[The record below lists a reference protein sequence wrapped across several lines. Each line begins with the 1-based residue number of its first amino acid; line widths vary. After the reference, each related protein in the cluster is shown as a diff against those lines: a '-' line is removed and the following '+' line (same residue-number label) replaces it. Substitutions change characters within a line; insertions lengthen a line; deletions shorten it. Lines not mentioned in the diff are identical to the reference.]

1 MEYHNNFPKISN
13 NYSRYEPN
21 SQPDRV
27 NKQGVNVIQSTT
39 RNPNS
44 QQHGQNANNIA
55 KNDKYYE
62 PAPYTVV
69 QSFAARL
76 RYNQS
81 KNEIPIVLND
91 PIHTTRQGFPT
102 VLLEEDDYYVKLVA
116 REYLEGKVQV
126 DLTKTRPNYVWLGF
140 KNSDPNKGRWL
151 KVEYEGIPNYC
162 FYCKHQGH
170 MDEECT
176 IKRKDDDF
184 KKRKEME
191 AGKKG
196 KEKAGNKNV
205 QEQEKMTNETAGR
218 TQNQQSREVN
228 QNLPKKQLTNHQQE
242 NDTYSQFEPDQQV
255 KLQEEQWQTQRKKQ
269 HKNQENNNSK
279 SVWRPVSPQTQ
290 KSKNSRQQEQETAGM
305 NTIPTQNFFSNLG
318 VQEQQETGNKETEYN
333 NGI

>member
-1 MEYHNNFPKISN
+1 MREATNKAQNRFKVVMGSRRINRKTSITKEQSTHRIKLIWNITITSPKYQTTIRGIISRLTLFPK
-13 NYSRYEPN
+13 
-21 SQPDRV
+21 
-27 NKQGVNVIQSTT
+27 
-39 RNPNS
+39 
-44 QQHGQNANNIA
+44 
-55 KNDKYYE
+55 
-62 PAPYTVV
+62 
-69 QSFAARL
+69 
-76 RYNQS
+76 NQ
-81 KNEIPIVLND
+81 
-91 PIHTTRQGFPT
+91 
-102 VLLEEDDYYVKLVA
+102 

-279 SVWRPVSPQTQ
+279 SVWRRVSPQTQ

-305 NTIPTQNFFSNLG
+305 NVECQEITFNLQDGVTKGGKLPNVMHEGLESDLSTDHRASNKAENRL
-318 VQEQQETGNKETEYN
+318 QQGKQQQLQQQV
-333 NGI
+333 

>member
-1 MEYHNNFPKISN
+1 MQGNIGKQNEQSKNTNNQRAVNSSNQVIVGYHNNFPKISN

-102 VLLEEDDYYVKLVA
+102 VLLEKDDYYVKLVA
-116 REYLEGKVQV
+116 VCKYTLMGKF
-126 DLTKTRPNYVWLGF
+126 T
-140 KNSDPNKGRWL
+140 
-151 KVEYEGIPNYC
+151 
-162 FYCKHQGH
+162 
-170 MDEECT
+170 
-176 IKRKDDDF
+176 
-184 KKRKEME
+184 
-191 AGKKG
+191 
-196 KEKAGNKNV
+196 
-205 QEQEKMTNETAGR
+205 
-218 TQNQQSREVN
+218 
-228 QNLPKKQLTNHQQE
+228 
-242 NDTYSQFEPDQQV
+242 
-255 KLQEEQWQTQRKKQ
+255 
-269 HKNQENNNSK
+269 
-279 SVWRPVSPQTQ
+279 
-290 KSKNSRQQEQETAGM
+290 
-305 NTIPTQNFFSNLG
+305 NTIPKMELVRKKLYFTNSTNMKCKDNSLQC
-318 VQEQQETGNKETEYN
+318 
-333 NGI
+333 